1 MITTVVGNYPKTPNP
16 PREAKLRKAIADF
29 DQRKI
34 TKEDLSKVEDELTI
48 ETINEQISA
57 SVELITDGQI
67 RWEDAQTYFAKKIKG
82 FSINGLIRYFDTNT
96 YYRQP
101 VVEGKLEWDFPI
113 CVNDFRFAVE
123 HSPVPVKAVITGAY
137 TLARLSK
144 NNYYNSINDLVL
156 DLADVLAKEAKALE
170 KAGATFIQIDEPAI
184 LKFKD
189 DFSLLNE
196 ALRVV
201 TRNLS
206 VKTALYTYFGDIEG
220 LYPDILD
227 LPVDVIGL
235 DFVMGKNN
243 FDIIKTTSFTK
254 ELGFGIVDAR
264 NTKMEKIDEIVNNL
278 KRISRIVSE
287 RKLYVNPN
295 CGLEFLPREEAYN
308 KLVNMVKAVNKARGI
323 L

>member
-1 MITTVVGNYPKTPNP
+1 MITTVVGNYPKIPNY

-29 DQRKI
+29 EKGKI
-34 TKEDLSKVEDELTI
+34 TKEILSRIEDDVTI
-48 ETINEQISA
+48 EVINEQVNA
-57 SVELITDGQI
+57 GVELITDGQI

-101 VVEGKLEWDFPI
+101 VVENKMEWLTPI
-113 CVNDFRFAVE
+113 CVNDFRFAVK
-123 HSPVPVKAVITGAY
+123 HSPVPVKAVITGPY

-144 NNYYNSINDLVL
+144 NNHYSSINDLVL
-156 DLADVLAKEAKALE
+156 DLADVLAKEANALE

-184 LKFKD
+184 LKYKD

-196 ALRVV
+196 AVKV
-201 TRNLS
+201 ITRNLN
-206 VKTALYTYFGDIEG
+206 VKTALYTYFGDIDD
-220 LYPDILD
+220 LYPDILE

-264 NTKMEKIDEIVNNL
+264 NTKIEKIDEIVNNI
-278 KRISRIVSE
+278 KRISNIVPE

-295 CGLEFLPREEAYN
+295 CGLEFLPRENAYN
-308 KLVNMVKAVNKARGI
+308 KLVNMVKAVNKVRGI
-323 L
+323 I

>member
-1 MITTVVGNYPKTPNP
+1 MISTVVGSYPKIPNYPG
-16 PREAKLRKAIADF
+16 EAKLRKAIADF
-29 DQRKI
+29 DRGKI
-34 TKEDLSKVEDELTI
+34 TKEKLSKVEDEVTI

-57 SVELITDGQI
+57 GIELITDGQI

-101 VVEGKLEWDFPI
+101 AVEGKLEWDSPI
-113 CVNDFRFAVE
+113 CVEDFKFAVK
-123 HSPVPVKAVITGAY
+123 HSSVPVKAVVTGPY
-137 TLARLSK
+137 TVGRLSK
-144 NNYYNSINDLVL
+144 NNYYSNINDLVL
-156 DLADVLAKEAKALE
+156 DLADVLAKESKALE

-196 ALRVV
+196 AITII
-201 TRNLS
+201 TRNLN
-206 VKTALYTYFGDIEG
+206 VKTSLYTYFGDIEG
-220 LYPDILD
+220 LYPNILD

-235 DFVMGKNN
+235 DFVTEKNN
-243 FDIIKTTSFTK
+243 FDIIKTASFTK

-264 NTKMEKIDEIVNNL
+264 NTKMEKIDEIVKNI
-278 KRISRIVSE
+278 KRISEIVPE

-295 CGLEFLPREEAYN
+295 CGLEFLPREDAYN
-308 KLVNMVKAVNKARGI
+308 KLVNMVKAINNVREI
-323 L
+323 I